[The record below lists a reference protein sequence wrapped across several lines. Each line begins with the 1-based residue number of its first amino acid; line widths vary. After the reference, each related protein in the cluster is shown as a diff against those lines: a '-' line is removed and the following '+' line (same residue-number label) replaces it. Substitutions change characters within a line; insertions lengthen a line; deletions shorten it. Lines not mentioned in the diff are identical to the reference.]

1 MKKSK
6 NPMGLVFSKPY
17 QIMLK
22 VGSSSPC
29 VKYFQNNLRGL
40 IVKSSK
46 VGSSSPCV
54 KYFQNNL
61 RGLKSLKVGSSS
73 PCVKYFQNNLRGLT
87 SGAKKS

>member
-29 VKYFQNNLRGL
+29 VKYFQNNLRGP
-40 IVKSSK
+40 IV
-46 VGSSSPCV
+46 
-54 KYFQNNL
+54 
-61 RGLKSLKVGSSS
+61 KSLKVGSSS
-73 PCVKYFQNNLRGLT
+73 PCVKYFQNRS
-87 SGAKKS
+87 SGAKNS